1 MFDYFTRIFQNVFNN
16 VSTAAQTPVGE
27 TIGSI
32 VLLVLV
38 GFLVCLIACA
48 AGMTIAAVFRLFNI
62 DIGSMS
68 ACTVGMIILMVVS
81 PGKSTFEGVLG
92 VGMIIVGIA
101 CTALTLISG
110 KERGRGRF
118 SKNRFQGNAYYYGAF
133 VLSIFAISPKW
144 YGMLPGHI
152 NKWCIYIPLI
162 LSGLGALGELFD
174 SIGMEES

>member
-16 VSTAAQTPVGE
+16 VSTAAQTPLGE

-48 AGMTIAAVFRLFNI
+48 AGMAVAAVFRIFNI

-81 PGKSTFEGVLG
+81 PGKSMFEIVLG
-92 VGMIIVGIA
+92 VGMVIVGIA
-101 CTALTLISG
+101 CIALTLISG
-110 KERGRGRF
+110 KERGWGRF
-118 SKNRFQGNAYYYGAF
+118 NKNRFQGYAYYYGAF

-162 LSGLGALGELFD
+162 LSGLGALNELFD
-174 SIGMEES
+174 SIGKEES